1 MNLPRS
7 SSEGGSTSF
16 NLLDERIKRWI
27 WSAGWT
33 SLRDAQEHA
42 IPAILAADRDVIIA
56 AATAAGKTEAA
67 FLPILS
73 RLIQP
78 EEEGGS
84 VIYVSPL
91 IALINDQWTRME
103 SLCKDLD
110 VQTVAWHGDITASQK
125 QRFIKNPSGILLITP
140 ESLEAM
146 FMRRGSSVRD
156 IFGRTRYLV
165 VDELHSFIGTD
176 RGKQLQSLLHRIED
190 VCDRP
195 VPRIGLSATLGD
207 MNLAAEFLRSGYA
220 NNVVTIVSGS
230 SGQELKLVVKGYE
243 DKPPL
248 SVSNTS
254 DSTALNVSPSVF
266 DEIADTLYDTLRG
279 SNNLVFPNSRKQVEV
294 ISDLLRR
301 KCEKAG
307 IPNEFWP
314 HHGSLS
320 KELRE
325 DTERVLKSGGHP
337 ATAICTTTLELGIDI
352 GAVKSIAQVGT
363 PPSVASLRQRLGRSG
378 RRPGDPAILRA
389 YCVEQVLN
397 QKSDVSDRLREGLT
411 QTVAT
416 VRLLLDG
423 WCEPPARA
431 LNYSTLVQQI
441 LSITY
446 ERGAVS
452 ASELYRVLVKTGPFL
467 GIAAEEFSQLL
478 RAMGSRELLV
488 QDPSGEILLG
498 ELGERL
504 TSHYDFYAAFQ
515 SDEEWQILRDG
526 RALGTLPIKSAV
538 WEGQRI
544 IFGGRRWKII
554 AIDIEGKA
562 ISVVAD
568 PGGTPPKFDSG
579 RPFVHDGVRLE
590 MRKVLSDAS
599 SVPFLDAKAEA
610 LLSQART
617 FYQDAQLQK
626 EYIFGSGDSHVLLT
640 WKGDLI
646 NEALVLML
654 RVLGATKI
662 ANTGLCIEIDGWPRE
677 RIEDALLDISQN
689 DPRSVD
695 VLLAGVENLR
705 RSKWDWVLPD
715 ELLKSSFSAS
725 WLDMPGAVATA
736 AQITKGS
743 NY

>member
-1 MNLPRS
+1 MS
-7 SSEGGSTSF
+7 SFPSNSEAASASF

-33 SLRDAQEHA
+33 ELRDAQEHA
-42 IPAILAADRDVIIA
+42 IPAILAADKDVIIA

-110 VQTVAWHGDITASQK
+110 IQTVAWHGDITASQK
-125 QRFIKNPSGILLITP
+125 QKFVKNPSGILLITP

-146 FMRRGSSVRD
+146 FMRRGSAVRE

-165 VDELHSFIGTD
+165 VDELHSFIGSD
-176 RGKQLQSLLHRIED
+176 RGKQLQSLLHRIEE
-190 VCDRP
+190 VNGHLI
-195 VPRIGLSATLGD
+195 PRIGLSATLGD
-207 MNLAAEFLRSGYA
+207 MKLATEYLRSDGA
-220 NNVVTIVSGS
+220 DRVVTIVSTS
-230 SGQELKLVVKGYE
+230 SDQELRLLVKGYE

-248 SVSNTS
+248 VAHQSENDATV
-254 DSTALNVSPSVF
+254 NVSPNVF
-266 DEIADTLYDTLRG
+266 DKIADNLYETLRG

-294 ISDLLRR
+294 LSDLLRR
-301 KCEKAG
+301 KCEHAG
-307 IPNEFWP
+307 LPNEFWP

-325 DTERVLKSGGHP
+325 DTERALKSGGLP

-352 GAVKSIAQVGT
+352 GAVKSVAQVGT

-389 YCVEQVLN
+389 YSVEQVLT
-397 QKSDVSDRLREGLT
+397 QKSDVSDRLREGLI
-411 QTVAT
+411 QTAAT
-416 VRLLLDG
+416 VRLLLNG
-423 WCEPPARA
+423 WCEPPSYA
-431 LNYSTLVQQI
+431 LSYSTLVQQI
-441 LSITY
+441 LSVTY

-452 ASELYRVLVKTGPFL
+452 ASELYNLLVKTGPFL
-467 GIAAEEFSQLL
+467 EITVEEFSQLL
-478 RAMGSRELLV
+478 RAMGSKKLLV
-488 QDPSGEILLG
+488 QDSSGDVLLG
-498 ELGERL
+498 ELGETL
-504 TSHYDFYAAFQ
+504 TAHYDFYAAFQ

-538 WEGQRI
+538 WEGLRI
-544 IFGGRRWKII
+544 IFGGRRWKIVS
-554 AIDIEGKA
+554 IDTEGKA

-579 RPFVHDGVRLE
+579 RPFVHDGVRME
-590 MRKVLSDAS
+590 MRRVLAES
-599 SVPFLDAKAEA
+599 SPLPFLDATAQT

-617 FYQDAQLQK
+617 FYLDANLQR
-626 EYIFGSGDSHVLLT
+626 EAIHGAGDSHVLLT
-640 WKGDLI
+640 WRGDLI
-646 NEALVLML
+646 NEAIVLML
-654 RVLGATKI
+654 RAIGAPKV

-677 RIEDALLDISQN
+677 RIEDALLDISQH

-715 ELLKSSFSAS
+715 ELLRSSFSAS
-725 WLDMPGAVATA
+725 WLDLRGAIEVAKHIVSTN
-736 AQITKGS
+736 S
-743 NY
+743 